1 MGDPLTTSPITSFWV
16 YLNLSAILSFENI
29 LPWFIW
35 HQLLSSS
42 FPLWLSPGLLDCFF
56 SGSPIKGAFSS
67 QIQSPILFFLDA
79 FSWKVS
85 YPPMASPVSCPQVI
99 SNLPA
104 LFLSPN
110 LHFYSPSCLF
120 NSSLKR
126 LPRNLELS
134 MSRIKLASL
143 YPMPHSPP
151 NLFFSPWLMA
161 AASTQPFELG
171 NLEWSL
177 VFSSVQLPFPI
188 CLWVVAFALWHF
200 SIHLFIQQMCLL
212 CARYRGCSKEQGR

>member
-1 MGDPLTTSPITSFWV
+1 MLSPPRYS
-16 YLNLSAILSFENI
+16 
-29 LPWFIW
+29 
-35 HQLLSSS
+35 HQFSS
-42 FPLWLSPGLLDCFF
+42 FLMPFPGRSHILLWHHLFPVLRW
-56 SGSPIKGAFSS
+56 S
-67 QIQSPILFFLDA
+67 QIYLLYSFLLI
-79 FSWKVS
+79 F
-85 YPPMASPVSCPQVI
+85 I
-99 SNLPA
+99 
-104 LFLSPN
+104 
-110 LHFYSPSCLF
+110 FYSPSCLF

-143 YPMPHSPP
+143 YPVPHSPP

-177 VFSSVQLPFPI
+177 VFSSVNLPFPI
-188 CLWVVAFALWHF
+188 CLWVVAIALWHF

-212 CARYRGCSKEQGR
+212 CARYPGCSKEQGR